1 MWTQLEIFDIIV
13 IPTWKRNKM
22 PVYEIVATRE
32 TYYEFSIE
40 ADTEEQAL
48 AEVERIELSED
59 VEEYAFDW
67 YPLEVTDIQIAEEV

>member
-1 MWTQLEIFDIIV
+1 
-13 IPTWKRNKM
+13 M

-48 AEVERIELSED
+48 AEVERIELNED

>member
-1 MWTQLEIFDIIV
+1 
-13 IPTWKRNKM
+13 M

-48 AEVERIELSED
+48 AEVERIELGED

-67 YPLEVTDIQIAEEV
+67 YPLEITDIQIAEEV